1 MISTTLKPAISTTN
15 LNLNTDL
22 ITSEPITN
30 QSTSQINE
38 ATSTAAD
45 TSITNTI
52 ENTSNLNA
60 YSTLLL
66 SSSTLADRI
75 N

>member
-30 QSTSQINE
+30 QSTSQMNE